1 MEFCFIWKLSTLT
14 EILFP
19 TDYTTEKPLRA
30 LKLSYPFIYL
40 FQKVI
45 LLNTHTMFVYY
56 YLDQIMPKYD
66 FLFMRIIMEYKSEYI
81 KLVV

>member
-1 MEFCFIWKLSTLT
+1 
-14 EILFP
+14 
-19 TDYTTEKPLRA
+19 
-30 LKLSYPFIYL
+30 
-40 FQKVI
+40 
-45 LLNTHTMFVYY
+45 MFVYY